1 MTNPRTSSSLL
12 EQELLEQGAALRR
25 RNGSAEQTDA
35 AAELIKAGS
44 IDYLLIAA
52 RGSSDNA
59 ARFGQYAFGAEA
71 RLSVGLAAP
80 SLFRDPADAP
90 DLRGAAVIGISQSG
104 RSPDIVGVLA
114 AGRDQKRPTIAL
126 TNDEHSPLAAV
137 ADVVVPLATGP
148 ERSVAATKTYL
159 ASLHA
164 LMQIID
170 GLHRDSTRRKWLDRL
185 PELVEETIV
194 GQLAERS
201 EFDPLDGVSLITTVG
216 RGLDLSTAQ
225 ETALKIRELSGTVT
239 EGFSSAD
246 LLHGPIAA
254 LDRGGALWVVDT
266 HDRPDPTTAA
276 VLERCRRLEMR
287 TIVVSRSP
295 GPPDGA
301 GDLEIALPPDVPHW
315 VAAILAVLPGQ
326 VAALQLADRRGRD
339 IDHPDGL
346 TKITLTE

>member
-1 MTNPRTSSSLL
+1 MTNPKTSSSLL
-12 EQELLEQGAALRR
+12 ERELLEQGPTLRR
-25 RNGSAEQTDA
+25 RNTLTERTDA
-35 AAELIKAGS
+35 AAELIKAHS
-44 IDYLLIAA
+44 VDYLLIAA

-71 RLSVGLAAP
+71 RLNVGLAAP
-80 SLFRDPADAP
+80 SLFRAPMDAP
-90 DLRGAAVIGISQSG
+90 DLRGAAVVGISQSG

-114 AGRDQKRPTIAL
+114 AARVQERPTIAL
-126 TNDEHSPLAAV
+126 TNDESSQLATA
-137 ADVVVPLATGP
+137 ADIVVPLAAGP

-170 GLHRDSTRRKWLDRL
+170 GLRPDRTRRIWLDRL
-185 PELVEETIV
+185 PELVEGTIV
-194 GQLAERS
+194 EHLAERS
-201 EFDPLDGVSLITTVG
+201 KFDLLDGAPLVTTVG

-254 LDRGGALWVVDT
+254 LDHGGALWVVDT
-266 HDRPDPTTAA
+266 HTRPDPTTAI

-287 TIVVSRSP
+287 TIVVSRTS
-295 GPPDGA
+295 GIST
-301 GDLEIALPPDVPHW
+301 GDDHLEVTLPRDVPHW

-326 VAALQLADRRGRD
+326 VAALQLAGRRGRD

-346 TKITLTE
+346 TKITLTQ